1 MYIFGY
7 LFEKEYF
14 EGSLKK
20 GHTDRKFWGG
30 RRLPCKPEGLNI
42 SSAIYF
48 FTTPLNS
55 IS

>member
-20 GHTDRKFWGG
+20 GHTDTENFEEADDSPAN
-30 RRLPCKPEGLNI
+30 RR
-42 SSAIYF
+42 A
-48 FTTPLNS
+48 
-55 IS
+55 